1 MTSRIML
8 LRHLCVA
15 LLVAMVSSGAIAQ
28 PNQGAT
34 SPTRQEVD
42 LVIGGEFVVTIDDAR
57 PVIRNGAVAV
67 KDGRI
72 VAVGTAAEIAA
83 AYRAPLTL
91 PGEQRVLLPG
101 LVNGHTH
108 AAMTLFRGIADDLAL
123 NEWLTQFIFPAEA
136 RFVDAEFVRTGTQL
150 ACWEMIRGGTTT
162 FVDMY
167 FHPDAVAE
175 VVEACGLRAIIASAA
190 IDFPSPGF
198 KGWDDSFA
206 AAVAFVQRW
215 KGRHPRIT
223 PAIGPHAPFTVA
235 PEHLVEAVAAA
246 RLHDVPISIHVAETL
261 TEVNDVQTRYG
272 NRPLRHLDAI
282 GFLDPRVIAAHMV
295 WPDTAEIAILSQH
308 KAGVVHNPTSN
319 LKLASGFSPVPQML
333 AAGVKV
339 GLGTDGAASNNNLD
353 MWQEINLAALI
364 HKGVS
369 LDPTILPAATVLRMA
384 TLGGAE
390 AIGLDAH
397 IGAITVGRR
406 ADLIQVRLNRA
417 HLTPL
422 YDVISH
428 LVYAARADDVA
439 TVVVD
444 GKVVMRNGEVLTLDL
459 PAIRAKARRIAQE
472 IAAALR
478 PSGE

>member
-1 MTSRIML
+1 MGSRIR
-8 LRHLCVA
+8 LRMMHLCA
-15 LLVAMVSSGAIAQ
+15 GLVLTVMIGCTTAQ
-28 PNQGAT
+28 PQ
-34 SPTRQEVD
+34 PRQEVD
-42 LVIGGEFVVTIDDAR
+42 LLIGGEFVVTMDDAR
-57 PVIRNGAVAV
+57 PVIRDGAVAV

-83 AYRAPLTL
+83 AYQASLTL
-91 PGEQRVLLPG
+91 PGEQRVLMPG

-108 AAMTLFRGIADDLAL
+108 AAMVLFRGLADDLAL
-123 NEWLTQFIFPAEA
+123 SEWLTNFIFPAEA
-136 RFVDAEFVRTGTQL
+136 MFVNEAFIRTGTQL

-167 FHPDAVAE
+167 FHPDVIAE
-175 VVEACGLRAIIASAA
+175 VVDACGLRAIIASAA

-198 KGWDDSFA
+198 QGWEDSFA

-223 PAIGPHAPFTVA
+223 PAIGPHAPYTVA
-235 PEHLVEAVAAA
+235 PEHLVAALEAA
-246 RLHDVPISIHVAETL
+246 RQYDVPISMHVAETQ
-261 TEVNDVQTRYG
+261 TEVQDIVTRYG
-272 NRPLRHLDAI
+272 NRPVQYLEAI
-282 GFLDPRVIAAHMV
+282 GFLQPRIIAAHMV
-295 WPDTAEIAILSQH
+295 WPDAAEIALLAQH
-308 KAGVVHNPTSN
+308 QVGVIHNPTSN
-319 LKLASGFSPVPQML
+319 LKLASGVSPVPQML

-364 HKGVS
+364 HKGVAR
-369 LDPTILPAATVLRMA
+369 DPTTMPAATVLRMA

-390 AIGLDAH
+390 AIGLEAS

-406 ADLIQVRLNRA
+406 ADLIQVRLDRP
-417 HLTPL
+417 HLIPL

-428 LVYAARADDVA
+428 LVYAARADDVT

-444 GKVVMRNGEVLTLDL
+444 GKVVMRNGDVSTLDL
-459 PAIRAKARRIAQE
+459 ETIRAQVRHIARQ
-472 IAAALR
+472 IAAALL
-478 PSGE
+478 PPGD